1 MDREKWMDNWNKLRE
16 STCKTAEDVGT
27 IARAGAAKAV
37 ETAQNVA
44 AYGRLKVAVAEQ
56 KAEVNR
62 RLRAIGEMVYATHT
76 GAPTDSD
83 TMEEALLAID
93 ELKSQIAA
101 KEKEMQ
107 AIRGVR
113 VCQTCGWANDA
124 ENAFCSN
131 CGQPMG
137 RD

>member
-1 MDREKWMDNWNKLRE
+1 M
-16 STCKTAEDVGT
+16 GT
-27 IARAGAAKAV
+27 ILEVRDLHVVYTGNGDTVRAVNGINFSLQEGASLGV
-37 ETAQNVA
+37 V
-44 AYGRLKVAVAEQ
+44 
-56 KAEVNR
+56 
-62 RLRAIGEMVYATHT
+62 GET
-76 GAPTDSD
+76 GAGKT
-83 TMEEALLAID
+83 TVALSIMGLLPERTSRIESGEIVFD
-93 ELKSQIAA
+93 GQDLLKL

-113 VCQTCGWANDA
+113 VCQTCGCANDA